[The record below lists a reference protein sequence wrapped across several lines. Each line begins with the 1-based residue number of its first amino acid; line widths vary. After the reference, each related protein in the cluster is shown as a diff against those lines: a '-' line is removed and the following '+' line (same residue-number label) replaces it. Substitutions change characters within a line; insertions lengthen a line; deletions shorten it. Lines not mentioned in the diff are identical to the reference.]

1 MELHG
6 GFRGNE
12 VCDEER
18 GEKLRVTV
26 SVANREK
33 GWGGNYE
40 NEMKVWGHNYGG
52 EEIEKMET
60 YRRMGSL

>member
-12 VCDEER
+12 VCDKER

-26 SVANREK
+26 SVANIGRE
-33 GWGGNYE
+33 
-40 NEMKVWGHNYGG
+40 V
-52 EEIEKMET
+52 EEAIT
-60 YRRMGSL
+60 RMR